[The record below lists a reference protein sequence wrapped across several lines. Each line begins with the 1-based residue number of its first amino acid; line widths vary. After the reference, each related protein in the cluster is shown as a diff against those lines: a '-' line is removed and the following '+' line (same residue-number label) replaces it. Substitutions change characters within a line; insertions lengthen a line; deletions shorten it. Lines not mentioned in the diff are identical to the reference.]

1 MSSSGV
7 ETKQTFPR
15 NLVRRVA
22 SKTSYLDL
30 RVIRDSRSHALYSS
44 AYRIYISMSE
54 PIEIDILYT
63 LEEVLIIEFY
73 CLLVH
78 ER

>member
-1 MSSSGV
+1 MSV
-7 ETKQTFPR
+7 PAFNLCTFEVVKDSNGFQNCCATR
-15 NLVRRVA
+15 VRKHFYLVLKR
-22 SKTSYLDL
+22 
-30 RVIRDSRSHALYSS
+30 
-44 AYRIYISMSE
+44 YRLSVF

-63 LEEVLIIEFY
+63 LEEALIIEFY